1 MFKKILIIIGV
12 LVILTVIVLGFFFR
26 VSTNEQGAPVVNQIR
41 EFKPFDRKPA
51 GQGGGT
57 DTTPTPGQDTPPT
70 DEPIDTEPI
79 AKTLPRLRKLS
90 TTPVI
95 GYTTFIRDREKIIP
109 PDPSAIFVTETPKE
123 TEDGTTE
130 GKSALGEKDAP
141 VTETPKPKTVIE
153 KILTVRFVE
162 KTTGNMFDIDIDQ
175 EEIRTASET
184 IVALA
189 EEALLGNT
197 GSTILFRYIN
207 TDEEIESFLANL
219 IKPTGSATKNSLSG
233 SFLPKNTKTVAMT
246 REGDTLFY
254 MQPYGNGVTATA
266 LSLKTKKKVQVFES
280 PFTEWSAQ
288 WSNNKTVIIS
298 TKPSAYAGGYA
309 YSINTDTKALKKL
322 FGDIPGLTL
331 LVSPNNK
338 QIVYSESVNQTFST
352 KVFTPETLSTNPF
365 SVKTFPEKCT
375 WSKDSIT
382 MYCAVPSSIPKGI
395 YPDDWYQGAVSF
407 SDAIWKIN
415 QKTNVATLLVNPQ
428 EVVQVSL
435 DIENMK
441 LSDTEDYLI
450 FRNKNDLM
458 LWGSSLN

>member
-1 MFKKILIIIGV
+1 MFKKILIIIG
-12 LVILTVIVLGFFFR
+12 ILIIIAVIVLGFFFR
-26 VSTNEQGAPVVNQIR
+26 VSTNEQGTPTVNQIR

-57 DTTPTPGQDTPPT
+57 DTTPIPGQDNPPV

-79 AKTLPRLRKLS
+79 TKNLPKLRKLS

-95 GYTTFIRDREKIIP
+95 GYTTFTRDREKIIP
-109 PDPSAIFVTETPKE
+109 PSPSQLFVTEAPKE
-123 TEDGTTE
+123 IEDETTE
-130 GKSALGEKDAP
+130 GKSTLGEKDVP

-153 KILTVRFVE
+153 KVLTIRFIE
-162 KTTGNMFDIDIDQ
+162 KTTGNIFDIDSDQ
-175 EEIRTASET
+175 EEIRTTSET

-189 EEALLGNT
+189 EEALTANLGN
-197 GSTILFRYIN
+197 TILFRYIN
-207 TDEEIESFLANL
+207 TANEIESFLANI

-233 SFLPKNTKTVAMT
+233 SFLPKNTKTVAIT

-254 MQPYGNGVTATA
+254 MQPYGEGITATT

-280 PFTEWSAQ
+280 PFTEWNAG
-288 WSNNKTVIIS
+288 WSNNKTVVIA
-298 TKPSAYAGGYA
+298 TKPSAYAEGYA
-309 YSINTDTKALKKL
+309 YSINTDTKALKKIL
-322 FGDIPGLTL
+322 GEIFGLTV

-338 QIVYSESVNQTFST
+338 QVIYSESGNQTFTT
-352 KVFTPETLSTNPF
+352 KLLLTDTNISSSF
-365 SVKTFPEKCT
+365 SVKTLPEKCV
-375 WSKDSIT
+375 WSKDSVT
-382 MYCAVPSSIPKGI
+382 VYCAVPASIPKGA
-395 YPDDWYQGAVSF
+395 YPDDWYQGTVTF

-435 DIENMK
+435 DIENIK
-441 LSDTEDYLI
+441 LSDNEDYLI

-458 LWGSSLN
+458 LWGYSLK

>member
-12 LVILTVIVLGFFFR
+12 LVIVAVVTLGFFFR
-26 VSTNEQGAPVVNQIR
+26 ISKNEQGAPVVNQIR
-41 EFKPFDRKPA
+41 EFKPFDRKPT
-51 GQGGGT
+51 GQEGGT
-57 DTTPTPGQDTPPT
+57 DTTPIPGQDTPPT

-79 AKTLPRLRKLS
+79 TKNLPKLRRLS

-95 GYTTFIRDREKIIP
+95 GYTTFVRDREKIIP
-109 PDPSAIFVTETPKE
+109 PDPSQVFIIETPSDTSVEK
-123 TEDGTTE
+123 TE
-130 GKSALGEKDAP
+130 GKSVLTEQ
-141 VTETPKPKTVIE
+141 TETKTPTVQPKRIIE

-175 EEIRTASET
+175 EEIRTTSET

-197 GSTILFRYIN
+197 GGTILFRYIN
-207 TDEEIESFLANL
+207 TSEEIESFLANL

-254 MQPYGNGVTATA
+254 MQPYGNGITATA

-288 WSNNKTVIIS
+288 WSNNKTVIIT

-338 QIVYSESVNQTFST
+338 QIIYSESANQTFST
-352 KVFTPETLSTNPF
+352 KVFTQETLSTNPF

-415 QKTNVATLLVNPQ
+415 QKTNTATLLVNPTDA
-428 EVVQVSL
+428 VQTSL
-435 DIENMK
+435 DIENIQ
-441 LSDTEDYLI
+441 LSTDETYLI

-458 LWGSSLN
+458 LWGYNLK